1 MIGLWGAVI
10 LTLLRL
16 IQGIGVVEL
25 KVANNQVAI
34 KGAGPPA
41 IIEAS

>member
-1 MIGLWGAVI
+1 MPIGN
-10 LTLLRL
+10 
-16 IQGIGVVEL
+16 VEWY
-25 KVANNQVAI
+25 VANSQVAI

>member
-1 MIGLWGAVI
+1 MPV
-10 LTLLRL
+10 
-16 IQGIGVVEL
+16 GVVEL
-25 KVANNQVAI
+25 KVANSQVAI